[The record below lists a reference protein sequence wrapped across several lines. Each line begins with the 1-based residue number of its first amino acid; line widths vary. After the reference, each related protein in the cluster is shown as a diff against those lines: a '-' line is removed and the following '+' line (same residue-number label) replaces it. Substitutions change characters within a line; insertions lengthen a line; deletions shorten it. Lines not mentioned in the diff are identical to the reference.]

1 MKRIAAVIILSLLL
15 PFTGIAQDLSGDI
28 EPAVESVE
36 ETVIEESI
44 EEVSSEETSVK
55 QESSG
60 IVELTFRENNSY
72 LKRTIFI
79 AKFKGDKRSYQDS
92 FRSILA
98 SKLEDSGSFRAIVAK
113 SRDDMLD
120 GAGGQPVPDILVS
133 GELSE
138 AGGRLTFKVVVT
150 DRLFDRNIIKER
162 YSLGDDVI
170 SGIDRITVNLT
181 RQLFDY
187 YSVYRKE
194 LINRISALSHSSQRD
209 KRQMAEQLLS
219 QEEAFLDYSMSSS
232 KQKKVLPLIF
242 NRASLIFAA
251 EEETVYTVFYG
262 EEQYKSKDGIVVLS
276 FPDDKRED
284 RQFIIKKEGESD
296 ILFNYRP
303 KERYQVLV
311 ENLIFFNSKIIGQS
325 RFYLDFNFVV
335 TTKFSIGADMKFG
348 VGLLKGGKL
357 ENNLYGRV
365 QFNYRPVDKFAYFR
379 LKFGAGYQHIFF
391 IKNIIGFMPGI
402 EIGFEFYLLKA
413 VQVLNTIFYFDG
425 QYLFG
430 MPTLY
435 ISVPLLWEFP
445 SNLKYSLIFGI
456 EPIFRIIP
464 KMMYYDGFAWLEDY
478 YINFIY
484 PSHMRLTIPVD
495 GDDSNMALDLLFYDM
510 PIILGVRIKI

>member
-1 MKRIAAVIILSLLL
+1 MKRVAAIIFISLLL
-15 PFTGIAQDLSGDI
+15 PFIGAAQDLSGDI
-28 EPAVESVE
+28 EPLLESVE
-36 ETVIEESI
+36 ESVIEETVAQ
-44 EEVSSEETSVK
+44 EEREK
-55 QESSG
+55 QEPSG
-60 IVELTFRENNSY
+60 IVELTFKEEVGY
-72 LKRTIFI
+72 LKRTILI
-79 AKFKGDKRSYQDS
+79 ARFKGDRRSYQDS

-98 SKLEDSGSFRAIVAK
+98 SKLEDSGSFKTIVAK
-113 SRDDMLD
+113 KEDHNLD
-120 GAGGQPVPDILVS
+120 GSGGQPVPDILVT
-133 GELSE
+133 GELTE
-138 AGGRLTFKVVVT
+138 VGGNLTFRVVVT

-170 SGIDRITVNLT
+170 SGIDRITINLT
-181 RQLFDY
+181 RQLFEY

-194 LINRISALSHSSQRD
+194 LISRISALSHSSQKD
-209 KRQMAEQLLS
+209 KRLMAEQLLS
-219 QEEAFLDYSMSSS
+219 QKNAFLDYSMSSS

-242 NRASLIFAA
+242 NQSALIFAA
-251 EEETVYTVFYG
+251 EEETTYTVFYG
-262 EEQYKSKDGIVVLS
+262 EEQFRSKDGIVVLS

-303 KERYQVLV
+303 KERFQVLV
-311 ENLIFFNSKIIGQS
+311 ENLIFFNSKIIDQS
-325 RFYLDFNFVV
+325 RFYLDFNFIV

-348 VGLLKGGKL
+348 IGLLKEGKL
-357 ENNLYGRV
+357 ENNLYGRM

-413 VQVLNTIFYFDG
+413 VQVLNTIFHFDG
-425 QYLFG
+425 KYLFG

-435 ISVPLLWEFP
+435 ISFPLLWEFP
-445 SNLKYSLIFGI
+445 SNLKYSLIFGV

-484 PSHMRLTIPVD
+484 PSYMRVTIPVD
-495 GDDSNMALDLLFYDM
+495 GNDSAMALDLFFYDM
-510 PIILGVRIKI
+510 PIILGVRVKI